1 MEVNPNTVPHHNH
14 TAENLPDEK
23 PDIGSTKEEPAT
35 KRLKINPEAE
45 GTGFPFSSSLS
56 LEDIRQRQ
64 ERFSNERNWDQFH
77 SPRNLLLAM
86 VGEVGE
92 LSECFQWKGEV
103 TTGLPGWTEEERQHL
118 GEELSDVLIYL
129 VRLADKCNVDLPVAV
144 TRKIKL
150 NEQKYPANVVNGSS
164 KKYSEYK
171 VVDKKLVKH
180 DHPELS

>member
-1 MEVNPNTVPHHNH
+1 M
-14 TAENLPDEK
+14 
-23 PDIGSTKEEPAT
+23 
-35 KRLKINPEAE
+35 
-45 GTGFPFSSSLS
+45 
-56 LEDIRQRQ
+56 
-64 ERFSNERNWDQFH
+64 
-77 SPRNLLLAM
+77 
-86 VGEVGE
+86 GE
-92 LSECFQWKGEV
+92 LSECFQWKGEE
-103 TTGLPGWTEEERQHL
+103 TDGWTEEEERQHL

-144 TRKIKL
+144 TRKIEL

>member
-1 MEVNPNTVPHHNH
+1 MEANPNTVPHHNH

-23 PDIGSTKEEPAT
+23 PDIGSTKVEPAT
-35 KRLKINPEAE
+35 KRQKINPEAE
-45 GTGFPFSSSLS
+45 GTGFPFSLSLS

-92 LSECFQWKGEV
+92 LSECFQWKGEE
-103 TTGLPGWTEEERQHL
+103 TDGWTEEEERQHL

-144 TRKIKL
+144 TRKIEL
-150 NEQKYPANVVNGSS
+150 NEQKYPANVVKGSS
-164 KKYSEYK
+164 QGRNRRGAGWQFPRGPRPS
-171 VVDKKLVKH
+171 
-180 DHPELS
+180 SI